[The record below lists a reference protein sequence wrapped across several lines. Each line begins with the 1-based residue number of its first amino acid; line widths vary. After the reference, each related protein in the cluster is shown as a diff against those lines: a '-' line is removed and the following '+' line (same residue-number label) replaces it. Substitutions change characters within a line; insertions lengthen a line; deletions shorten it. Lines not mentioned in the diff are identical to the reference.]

1 MLARSAVAIIASGIA
16 VGLMGVASASA
27 QTSTIS
33 YCQALAEKYQRYV
46 ATDGADLGRPR
57 GAPQLSYAISRC
69 NTGDSAAST
78 PILEKALTDA
88 KIALPRQS

>member
-1 MLARSAVAIIASGIA
+1 MLARSALALIVTGIA
-16 VGLMGVASASA
+16 VELMGVASALA
-27 QTSTIS
+27 QTSTVP

-57 GAPQLSYAISRC
+57 GAPQLSYAITRC
-69 NTGDSAAST
+69 NMGDSAAST

-88 KIALPRQS
+88 KIALPPQR

>member
-1 MLARSAVAIIASGIA
+1 MLTRSAVAMIATGIA

-27 QTSTIS
+27 QMSTVP

-57 GAPQLSYAISRC
+57 GAPQLSYAITRC
-69 NTGDSAAST
+69 NIGDSAAST

-88 KIALPRQS
+88 KIALPQKR